1 MAEQLRVVY
10 FVNQFFGGVGGEEK
24 ANTPVEVRKGPIG
37 PARLFQQLLGDDG
50 AIEAT
55 IICGDNYFNEQRE
68 QALADVTAAWTD
80 YRPDLI
86 VAGPAFDAGRY
97 GIACGAVCVAAQQS
111 GIPAVTAMHP
121 ENPGV
126 LTYRREAVIVPTSAS
141 PIDMNQVLPVMLR
154 IGKTLAAGGE
164 LGPAEAEGYLGRGLR
179 KTATR
184 EEPGYKRAVDMLARK
199 LKGEA
204 FHTEVPFQAPE
215 VVQPA
220 QPIADLSKASIAL
233 ISTGG
238 LIPIGNPDR
247 QVSGNP
253 DRYYVYPI
261 EGLPALTGADWEAF
275 HGGYYN
281 QVASDN
287 PNYILPLSHL
297 RRFEAEGTVGPI
309 YPRIITL
316 PGVSTPVEKSKRLGA
331 QMARE
336 LEEAGVDACILV
348 AT

>member
-1 MAEQLRVVY
+1 MTKQLRVVY

-24 ANTPVEVRKGPIG
+24 ANIPVEVKKGPIG
-37 PARLFQQLLGDDG
+37 PARLFQQLLGDSG
-50 AIEAT
+50 SVEAT

-68 QALADVTAAWTD
+68 QALADVTRAWAES
-80 YRPDLI
+80 RPDLV

-97 GIACGAVCVAAQQS
+97 GLACGAVCAAAQEM

-126 LTYRREAVIVPTSAS
+126 LTYRREILIFPTGTN
-141 PIDMNQVLPVMLR
+141 PIDMRDILPRMFQ
-154 IGKTLAAGGE
+154 IGRKLAAGE
-164 LGPAEAEGYLGRGLR
+164 DLGPAEAEGYLGRGMR
-179 KTATR
+179 KVASR
-184 EEPGYKRAVDMLARK
+184 EEPGYKRAVDMLAKK
-199 LKGEA
+199 LRGEA
-204 FHTEVPFQAPE
+204 FQTEVPFQSPEAVQAAAPL
-215 VVQPA
+215 
-220 QPIADLSKASIAL
+220 ADLSLATIAL

-253 DRYYVYPI
+253 DRYYTYPI
-261 EGLPALTGADWEAF
+261 EGLPALTGQDWEAF

-281 QVASDN
+281 QIASEN

-297 RRFEAEGTVGPI
+297 RQFESDGVIGRIAPQ
-309 YPRIITL
+309 IITL

-331 QMARE
+331 QIAIE
-336 LEEAGVDACILV
+336 LQDAGVNACILV